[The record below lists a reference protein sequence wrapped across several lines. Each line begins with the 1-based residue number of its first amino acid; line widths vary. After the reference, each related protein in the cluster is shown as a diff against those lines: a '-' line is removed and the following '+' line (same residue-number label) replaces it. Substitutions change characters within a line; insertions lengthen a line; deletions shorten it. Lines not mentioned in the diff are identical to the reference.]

1 MSHSNTSQFQR
12 HSQGGFALVIALGLM
27 AFVLLLLL
35 SITTLVRVETQGAA
49 MQMQRLQAEQN
60 AYLGLQLAIGELQKH
75 AGVDQRITARSD
87 LIADTSGAPTAA
99 LSRKYYTGV
108 WDSQT
113 GTFRK
118 WLASVTDASGQ
129 SDPSGL
135 VNELDVNNA
144 ATGTTTIALMKVPG
158 NAAEDVLVDQVQVD
172 DTGAYA
178 FWIADEGVKAKVD
191 LVDSEAYYD
200 AIQAGDA
207 KELILRAPLG
217 AAPSVGAEL
226 LTGLSSIMMPK
237 KSDSAFRE
245 NLRKIT
251 QNDEFEIL
259 GATQSALGA
268 LQHDVTTFSYGLL
281 TNPKDGGLKEDL
293 SLAFEHGNKDS
304 GNVFTVENYAH
315 PSGKAIDVR
324 GPSWALFQDHYNLYK
339 QMSYA
344 NGAPQL
350 DTNDPVAHGLLS
362 GSDQDNFYSH
372 RDSNKKVYM
381 DVTVFPDAEPGGS
394 IQSPPPGDFEL
405 PRPVRVQ
412 RQPIFLGSMV
422 VISMYNDAGKLV
434 TILNPVAL
442 MWNPYNTALRL
453 HEAATITVPM
463 KFGIEYLFNDPA
475 DPNPYKGR
483 LSTSVTAPRNA
494 ISLGISDGETFEP
507 GEIKLYTVGD
517 ERTTSRTPSVVNEIN
532 YSNGYYIEKW
542 LKAGEYWR
550 VLQQQINK
558 SSYYTTAG
566 LDMPSPEAT
575 VQIAVT
581 PIQTNWHDSSY
592 APASISGG
600 VGRYYQLS
608 FMITSGMRSLDDAG
622 LDISQGSFSAYSS
635 TGKEGR
641 IFIGADV
648 PVANLSN
655 PTPVG
660 IYFFASNAADSVNN
674 QLPTATA
681 LEMHLS
687 SNQRALFSSSL
698 HGTYQHLRNNPSTIY
713 EPQDFIGTSTLN
725 GLFFDDRY
733 AHYGMSYNNA
743 GNGQNRP
750 VAWEFPTAP
759 LTSLAQLQHVYFNT
773 DYYEP
778 SYAVGNSFASP
789 YVRRNETISSVGPM
803 HLASDYP
810 QWIGSAIDFSYLLN
824 ESLWDGYFLS
834 SLAPTYEDGALKKV
848 DGQEQDLNATIDTF
862 VTRSNMLKNSRMQ
875 LHLPEGADAATLGS
889 ELKDPTKNP
898 EEMLAGHLMVEGA
911 FNVNSVSV
919 EAWKAFLGSLYAQDV
934 VALELGDSADGGGA
948 DLELSAN
955 ADQAVVSRF
964 SLPTLDRS
972 HPNASS
978 IQNNS
983 GSGYRTL
990 DADELQGLALE
1001 IVKQVRARGPFLSLS
1016 EFVNR
1021 TLVASSAATG
1031 LMGPLQQAINDAA
1044 LNDDYA
1050 LGLTVNKG
1058 GASPSANTHDVFLE
1072 PEAGTGNSYGAGP
1085 GYLLQGDLLNALG
1098 PFISVKSNTFMV
1110 RSYGESVNPVTGR
1123 QSSVYLEA
1131 IVQQVPEFVDT
1142 TNPVDTAI
1150 DDLNP
1155 ENKSFGRQ
1163 FNIVQVRRL
1172 TGDEI

>member
-1 MSHSNTSQFQR
+1 M
-12 HSQGGFALVIALGLM
+12 VIALGLM

-35 SITTLVRVETQGAA
+35 SITTLVQVETQSAA
-49 MQMQRLQAEQN
+49 ITKERLQAEQN
-60 AYLGLQLAIGELQKH
+60 AYLGLQVAIGELQKH

-87 LIADTSGAPTAA
+87 LIADTVGAPTAA
-99 LSRKYYTGV
+99 PSRKYYTGV

-113 GTFRK
+113 GVFQK
-118 WLASVTDASGQ
+118 WLASVADGNGQ
-129 SDPSGL
+129 SDPGGL
-135 VNELDVNNA
+135 LNELDVNNA

-191 LVDSEAYYD
+191 LVNSEVYYD
-200 AIQAGDA
+200 ALEDGDEEA
-207 KELILRAPLG
+207 QILRAPLG
-217 AAPSVGAEL
+217 AAPGFGVQV
-226 LTGLSSIMMPK
+226 LTGFSSAMALK
-237 KSDSAFRE
+237 QSDPALRE

-251 QNDEFEIL
+251 QNDELELL
-259 GATQSALGA
+259 GVAATALGT
-268 LQHDVTTFSYGLL
+268 LRHDLTTVSYGLL

-315 PSGKAIDVR
+315 PSGTDIDVR

-339 QMSYA
+339 QMSYT
-344 NGAPQL
+344 NGIPQL

-381 DVTVFPDAEPGGS
+381 DVTVFPDAEAGGS
-394 IQSPPPGDFEL
+394 IQAPPGSFEL

-412 RQPIFLGSMV
+412 RQPISLGSMV
-422 VISMYNDAGKLV
+422 IISMYNDAGKLV

-453 HEAATITVPM
+453 HTAATVKVPM
-463 KFGIEYLFNDPA
+463 MFGVEYLFKDPA
-475 DPNPYKGR
+475 GVAPEDVDLVPYKGR
-483 LSTSVTAPRNA
+483 ISTKAAAPRSSV
-494 ISLGISDGETFEP
+494 SLGINAGETFEP

-517 ERTTSRTPSVVNEIN
+517 ARTTSATPTVVNEIN
-532 YSNGYYIEKW
+532 YSNGYYITKW
-542 LKAGEYWR
+542 LEESRLGN
-550 VLQQQINK
+550 VLQQDITRP
-558 SSYYTTAG
+558 SYYTTDG
-566 LDMPSPEAT
+566 LDMPLAGST

-592 APASISGG
+592 APTSTSGG
-600 VGRYYQLS
+600 AGNYYQRS

-622 LDISQGSFSAYSS
+622 LDISQGSFSAYPS

-660 IYFFASNAADSVNN
+660 IYFFAANAADSVNN

-687 SNQRALFSSSL
+687 SNPRALFSSSL

-773 DYYEP
+773 DHYEP

-789 YVRRNETISSVGPM
+789 YVRRDETISSVGPLN
-803 HLASDYP
+803 LARDLP
-810 QWIGSAIDFSYLLN
+810 RWIGSAIDFSYLLN
-824 ESLWDGYFLS
+824 DSLWDGHFFS
-834 SLAPTYEDGALKKV
+834 SLAPTYEDGAL
-848 DGQEQDLNATIDTF
+848 DQDLDDTIDAF
-862 VTRSNMLKNSRMQ
+862 VTRTDVLQNSRMQ
-875 LHLPEGADAATLGS
+875 LHLEEGGDAESLAVDL
-889 ELKDPTKNP
+889 KNP
-898 EEMLAGHLMVEGA
+898 NANPEQILAGHLMVEGA

-919 EAWKAFLGSLYAQDV
+919 NAWKAFLGSLYAQDV
-934 VALELGDSADGGGA
+934 VGLELGDSVGGGGA
-948 DLELSAN
+948 ELELGAN

-964 SLPTLDRS
+964 SLPTLDKS
-972 HPNASS
+972 HPNGSN

-990 DADELQGLALE
+990 DATELNDLAIE

-1021 TLVASSAATG
+1021 TLVASSAATAATG
-1031 LMGPLQQAINDAA
+1031 LMGPLQQAINDAG

-1142 TNPVDTAI
+1142 TNPVDIAI

-1172 TGDEI
+1172 TADEI